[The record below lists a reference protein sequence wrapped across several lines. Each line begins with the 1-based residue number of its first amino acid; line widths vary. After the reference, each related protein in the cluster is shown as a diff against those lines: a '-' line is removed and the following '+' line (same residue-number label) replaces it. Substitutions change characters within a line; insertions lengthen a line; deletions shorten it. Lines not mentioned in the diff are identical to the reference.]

1 MILSIL
7 KMKVDALLINN
18 WTALN
23 LFMQSN
29 VNYILN

>member
-1 MILSIL
+1 
-7 KMKVDALLINN
+7 MKVDALLINN

-29 VNYILN
+29 MNYILNYKVY